1 MKSVIILFL
10 LFNSNIVYSQ
20 SIDFKISKEN
30 KEFVKEIS
38 KIVKENS
45 LFSDS
50 LNWKQ
55 IPEELKTLQFSNN
68 DSLDHNLVLN
78 YFIKKLR
85 NVGDKHSLFLTQGN
99 INSITRKN
107 SEPELPESKYLES
120 GIGYIKVPSCMT
132 FNKTKDKDFANS
144 IRSQIRKLDIENEII
159 GWVVDL
165 RNNGGGNIWPMVAG
179 LNALMNDGT
188 VGYTVRN
195 GKKKQKEWKTE
206 NGKINYSKELI
217 NTYKIKNINTKIA
230 VLINSKTSSSGE
242 MAAITFIG
250 LPNVKL
256 FGQPSAGFTTA
267 NSTFYL
273 SDGTLLFLSTN
284 FVADRTFKKYPDR
297 IIPDEI
303 INIQSGISDDE
314 TLENSK
320 KWILKTNKI

>member
-1 MKSVIILFL
+1 M
-10 LFNSNIVYSQ
+10 
-20 SIDFKISKEN
+20 
-30 KEFVKEIS
+30 
-38 KIVKENS
+38 
-45 LFSDS
+45 
-50 LNWKQ
+50 
-55 IPEELKTLQFSNN
+55 
-68 DSLDHNLVLN
+68 
-78 YFIKKLR
+78 
-85 NVGDKHSLFLTQGN
+85 
-99 INSITRKN
+99 
-107 SEPELPESKYLES
+107 
-120 GIGYIKVPSCMT
+120 
-132 FNKTKDKDFANS
+132 
-144 IRSQIRKLDIENEII
+144 
-159 GWVVDL
+159 
-165 RNNGGGNIWPMVAG
+165 WPMVAG

-230 VLINSKTSSSGE
+230 VLINSKTGSSGE

-284 FVADRTFKKYPDR
+284 FVTDRTYKKYPDR

>member
-10 LFNSNIVYSQ
+10 LFASNIVYSQ
-20 SIDFKISKEN
+20 SKDFKISKEN
-30 KEFVKEIS
+30 TKFIKEVS
-38 KIVKENS
+38 KIVKGNS

-55 IPEELKTLQFSNN
+55 IPEELKTLQFKNI

-85 NVGDKHSLFLTQGN
+85 NVGDKHSLFLTQDN
-99 INSITRKN
+99 INSFTRKN

-120 GIGYIKVPSCMT
+120 GIGFIKVPRCMT
-132 FNKTKDKDFANS
+132 FNKTKDKNFANS
-144 IRSQIRKLDIENEII
+144 IRSQIRKLDVENEII
-159 GWVVDL
+159 GWVIDL
-165 RNNGGGNIWPMVAG
+165 RNNGGGNMWPMVAG

-188 VGYTVRN
+188 VGYTVGT
-195 GKKKQKEWKTE
+195 GKKKQQEWKTE

-217 NTYKIKNINTKIA
+217 DTYKIKNINANIA
-230 VLINSKTSSSGE
+230 VLINSKTGSSGE
-242 MAAITFIG
+242 MTAITFVG

-256 FGQPSAGFTTA
+256 FGQPSAGFTTT

-273 SDGTLLFLSTN
+273 SDGTQFFLATN
-284 FVADRTFKKYPDR
+284 FVADRTYKTYPDR
-297 IIPDEI
+297 IIPDVI
-303 INIQSGISDDE
+303 INTQSGFNDDE

-320 KWILKTNKI
+320 KWILKTNKR